1 MENDYIIIECPHCKQ
16 SILVYKKEFN
26 CKIFIHGVF
35 KKTLKQVDPHLSKK
49 ECDRLFK
56 NKLIYGCGKPYKL
69 IEKDGNYTTE
79 ICGYI

>member
-35 KKTLKQVDPHLSKK
+35 I
-49 ECDRLFK
+49 CY
-56 NKLIYGCGKPYKL
+56 NK
-69 IEKDGNYTTE
+69 
-79 ICGYI
+79 